1 MLKPRK
7 NFWLRCNCFCILIHS
22 FIHSFILE
30 T

>member
-1 MLKPRK
+1 MSVDYLFYQNAIGKK
-7 NFWLRCNCFCILIHS
+7 IVHS